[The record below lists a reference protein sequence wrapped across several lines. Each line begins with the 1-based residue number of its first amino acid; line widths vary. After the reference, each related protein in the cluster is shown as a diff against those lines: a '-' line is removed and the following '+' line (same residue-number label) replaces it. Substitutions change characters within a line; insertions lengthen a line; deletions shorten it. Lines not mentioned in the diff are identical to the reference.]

1 MDVENMDKI
10 DAEDIIQA
18 KVNRPFVIALDSLA
32 TAGYVWTIK
41 YDSHYLKLNDEKY
54 LTNSQEVIGSGGR
67 QIFSFTPLKS
77 GEVDAEAIFKRPGED
92 KVLEEKRFRI
102 RIIDSIS

>member
-1 MDVENMDKI
+1 MDMENMDKI

-54 LTNSQEVIGSGGR
+54 QSNSQEVIGSGGR

-77 GEVDAEAIFKRPGED
+77 GELEAVAIFKRPWED
-92 KVLEEKRFRI
+92 KVLEEKKFRI